1 MAADRQV
8 SGPGERGTHA
18 GRHAPRARTRSVRV
32 MALLAVALPAV
43 ALPAGCG
50 FEGLD
55 FVVDDRV
62 DITSLDDRDETDLPI
77 ELTWTFDGPFEG
89 DEAAFAVIVDRTP
102 PPPGRDLD
110 SLLDDD
116 PACDGPQGCPDGY
129 LERNRVY
136 VTTDTTIL
144 LDNVAEGT
152 AAQEARGFHEVT
164 IVLVD
169 DQGRR
174 VGELAESVRF
184 RLPGRDR

>member
-1 MAADRQV
+1 MAL
-8 SGPGERGTHA
+8 
-18 GRHAPRARTRSVRV
+18 RT
-32 MALLAVALPAV
+32 MALLAV

-62 DITSLDDRDETDLPI
+62 QITSLDDRDETDLPI

-169 DQGRR
+169 DEGRR